1 MNYDYNKKYFVDD
14 DGSCGGVLIVIIL
27 TISGLSILSGG
38 LKSPDIA
45 DKIAGIVMGLVLASI
60 GFIGLGAIFIRRDPP
75 KKPSDNELDKICLA
89 QIKDLKQKALRK
101 LGIDEEEVKLIS
113 PVVIHGY
120 SFTRIT
126 TPIMHKTG
134 KDNINRSSNYEAM
147 ILLFSENQVHTYKYT
162 FSIIADEHSED
173 AEEYFYQ
180 DIVTISTSSER
191 ETIKTGKAEKT
202 IQYEAFKLTTA
213 GGNSL
218 VCALRD
224 VGGTEKSIQGMRQLL
239 RQKKT
244 AYRVSDQA

>member
-1 MNYDYNKKYFVDD
+1 MNYDYNKKYFAEDD
-14 DGSCGGVLIVIIL
+14 AVFWGGVFLILIGLSLLCVGFPSRYITVGILGLGLASFGIIL
-27 TISGLSILSGG
+27 
-38 LKSPDIA
+38 
-45 DKIAGIVMGLVLASI
+45 VLPI
-60 GFIGLGAIFIRRDPP
+60 

-113 PVVIHGY
+113 PVMIHGY

-162 FSIIADEHSED
+162 FSLIADEHSED

-191 ETIKTGKAEKT
+191 ETIKTGKVEKT

-244 AYRVSDQA
+244 AYRAFDQT